1 MLDIKITNKECEK
14 MDFEGDGSELMNQLE
29 FVVASVLLT
38 MIEQGGFDREDLENE
53 VPLGRLGTPDEVA
66 SAILFFAENGYVTG
80 QVLGVNGGI
89 V

>member
-38 MIEQGGFDREDLENE
+38 MIEQGGFDREDLEN
-53 VPLGRLGTPDEVA
+53 
-66 SAILFFAENGYVTG
+66 ILDTFANNVEATIESIEKFTDRFKK
-80 QVLGVNGGI
+80 LC
-89 V
+89 

>member
-38 MIEQGGFDREDLENE
+38 MIEQGGFDREDLGE
-53 VPLGRLGTPDEVA
+53 
-66 SAILFFAENGYVTG
+66 ILDTFANNVEATIESIEKFADRFKK
-80 QVLGVNGGI
+80 LC
-89 V
+89 